1 MTLPPMNQPDPLP
14 PAEPAAPEH
23 SLADIHAANPQ
34 KSRSG
39 LTRVWHAA
47 GYSLQGLRAC
57 WAEKAFRLEAMLALV
72 LLPVSVWLARDWREW
87 ALLIIPVFLVL
98 IAELLNTGIEMAMDR
113 FGPQWHTL
121 AKKAKDM
128 GSAAVFLA
136 LVLCAAV
143 WLPALYERLLK

>member
-1 MTLPPMNQPDPLP
+1 MNQPDPRP
-14 PAEPAAPEH
+14 PTEPAAPAAPAH

-34 KSRSG
+34 KSRTG
-39 LTRVWHAA
+39 LARVWHAA
-47 GYSLQGLRAC
+47 GYSLQGLRAG
-57 WAEKAFRLEAMLALV
+57 WGEKAFRLEAMLAL
-72 LLPVSVWLARDWREW
+72 LMLPASIWLARDWRDW
-87 ALLIIPVFLVL
+87 ALLITPVFLVL

-113 FGPQWHTL
+113 FGPQWHAL

>member
-1 MTLPPMNQPDPLP
+1 MNLPEPRP
-14 PAEPAAPEH
+14 PAEPAQPPY
-23 SLADIHAANPQ
+23 SLADTHAANPQ
-34 KSRSG
+34 KSR
-39 LTRVWHAA
+39 T
-47 GYSLQGLRAC
+47 GLRAG
-57 WAEKAFRLEAMLALV
+57 WGEKAFRLEAILALV
-72 LLPVSVWLARDWREW
+72 LLPVSVWLAGDWRDW
-87 ALLIIPVFLVL
+87 ALLITPVFLVL

-113 FGPQWHTL
+113 FGPEWHVL

>member
-1 MTLPPMNQPDPLP
+1 MNQPNPQPPAD
-14 PAEPAAPEH
+14 PAEPQH
-23 SLADIHAANPQ
+23 SLAQTHAANPQ

-39 LTRVWHAA
+39 LSRVWHAA
-47 GYSLQGLRAC
+47 GYSLQGLQAG
-57 WAEKAFRLEAMLALV
+57 WAEKAFRLEAVLALV
-72 LLPVSVWLARDWREW
+72 LLPVSVWLAQDWRDW
-87 ALLIIPVFLVL
+87 ALLITPVFLVL

-113 FGPQWHTL
+113 FGPQWHAL

>member
-1 MTLPPMNQPDPLP
+1 MTTPPMNPTHPRPPQDPGEPD
-14 PAEPAAPEH
+14 H
-23 SLADIHAANPQ
+23 SLAATHAANPQ
-34 KSRSG
+34 KSRTG
-39 LTRVWHAA
+39 LSRVWHAA
-47 GYSLQGLRAC
+47 GYSLQGLRAG
-57 WAEKAFRLEAMLALV
+57 WHEKAFRMEAMLAFV
-72 LLPVSVWLARDWREW
+72 LLPASIWLAQDWREW
-87 ALLIIPVFLVL
+87 ALLITPIFLVL

-113 FGPQWHTL
+113 FGPEWHLL

>member
-1 MTLPPMNQPDPLP
+1 MTTPPMNQPDPRS
-14 PAEPAAPEH
+14 PADPAVPAH

-34 KSRSG
+34 KSRTG

-47 GYSLQGLRAC
+47 GYSMQGLRAG
-57 WAEKAFRLEAMLALV
+57 WGEKAFRMEAILAL
-72 LLPVSVWLARDWREW
+72 LMLPASLWLAHDWRDW
-87 ALLIIPVFLVL
+87 ALLITPVFLVL

-113 FGPQWHTL
+113 FGPQWHDL

>member
-1 MTLPPMNQPDPLP
+1 MNLPEPRP
-14 PAEPAAPEH
+14 PAEPAQPPY
-23 SLADIHAANPQ
+23 SLADTLAGNPQ
-34 KSRSG
+34 KSRTG
-39 LTRVWHAA
+39 LRRVWHAA
-47 GYSLQGLRAC
+47 GYSLQGLRAG
-57 WAEKAFRLEAMLALV
+57 WGEKAFRLEAILALV
-72 LLPVSVWLARDWREW
+72 LLPVSVWLARDWRDW
-87 ALLIIPVFLVL
+87 ALLITPVFLVL

-113 FGPQWHTL
+113 FGPEWHVL

>member
-47 GYSLQGLRAC
+47 GYSLQGLRAG

-87 ALLIIPVFLVL
+87 ALLCARMLRGRQPLEPAVL
-98 IAELLNTGIEMAMDR
+98 ADRLEELAQAEQHFFR
-113 FGPQWHTL
+113 
-121 AKKAKDM
+121 
-128 GSAAVFLA
+128 
-136 LVLCAAV
+136 
-143 WLPALYERLLK
+143 RLLRAL